1 VFYYIFCVLHFS
13 NLHFIK
19 HEIGLTPAESHLP
32 PTLTRRYEI
41 ISLVGGVVTSRFPLR
56 RYEIGVSLEVAK
68 IIPADPYN
76 PGSRRVSKTVTLT
89 SLKQKEVKRTDFIPK
104 HEQKHLLVGVGTIEV
119 QPRLEESQGDGRFI
133 LFNIESTHIAVP
145 YDKNNTKNKREEEN
159 KEKKE
164 EEGTKMVEED
174 SVVENEVKENDTKK
188 DVVLSS
194 AFVPSLSFIM
204 GLERRPTTCIQFSF
218 NFS

>member
-1 VFYYIFCVLHFS
+1 M
-13 NLHFIK
+13 
-19 HEIGLTPAESHLP
+19 
-32 PTLTRRYEI
+32 
-41 ISLVGGVVTSRFPLR
+41 GGVVTSRFPLR

-76 PGSRRVSKTVTLT
+76 PGSRRTSKTVTLT

-133 LFNIESTHIAVP
+133 LFNIESTHIAIP
-145 YDKNNTKNKREEEN
+145 YDKNNNSKNKI
-159 KEKKE
+159 KEKNKDHQKE
-164 EEGTKMVEED
+164 EEGSKMVEEENV
-174 SVVENEVKENDTKK
+174 VVENEVKENDTEKK
-188 DVVLSS
+188 DVVVLSS

-204 GLERRPTTCIQFSF
+204 GLERRPTTCIQF
-218 NFS
+218 